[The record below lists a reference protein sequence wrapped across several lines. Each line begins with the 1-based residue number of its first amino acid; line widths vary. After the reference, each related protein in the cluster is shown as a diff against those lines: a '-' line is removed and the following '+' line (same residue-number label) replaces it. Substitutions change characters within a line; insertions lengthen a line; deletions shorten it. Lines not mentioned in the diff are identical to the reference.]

1 MPAKTLTKSKKS
13 EFEPFDPNKINHINT
28 HRTTEM
34 TMPIADDTRKRRR
47 AIKITNNLDAK
58 DPTLNQLRKFL
69 VTDEVGKIAKKN
81 YVNGR
86 FVCVDFS
93 AQIHDLAEKAGI
105 KCGFVVIY
113 YDRYDGHAMCA
124 FKTTDHGLV
133 FVDFTRGPTFY
144 GLRSFVGRKSGT
156 SETMGSGVS
165 IIYKDFFRKA
175 YKPHVDVGDSKL
187 LNITDVYI
195 TW

>member
-1 MPAKTLTKSKKS
+1 MPLKTMTKSKKS

-34 TMPIADDTRKRRR
+34 TMPISDDVHKRKR
-47 AIKITNNLDAK
+47 AIKIINNLDAK

-69 VTDEVGKIAKKN
+69 LTDEVGKIAKKN
-81 YVNGR
+81 VVNGKY
-86 FVCVDFS
+86 VCTDFS
-93 AQIHDLAEKAGI
+93 RDIHNFSEKLGI

-113 YDRYDGHAMCA
+113 YDRGDGHAMCA
-124 FKTTDHGLV
+124 FRTTDRGLV

-144 GLRSFVGRKSGT
+144 GLRSFVWRKSGT

-175 YKPHVDVGDSKL
+175 YKPHTEENGKL
-187 LNITDVYI
+187 LNITEVYI